1 MTYDLN
7 KICSG
12 CKRMRSLRQVCDHL
26 MFSTC
31 PQYLLQLFG
40 LATWQKGGSELAGS
54 LIFIS
59 EEWKWM
65 KIVIWFLIT

>member
-1 MTYDLN
+1 MIYALD

-40 LATWQKGGSELAGS
+40 FATSQPIKNGTQPTGN
-54 LIFIS
+54 LIFS
-59 EEWKWM
+59 LGEWKWM
-65 KIVIWFLIT
+65 